1 MSKTCS
7 CGARFDLHVELAV
20 HCQKTGHSVQ
30 PARDRVQLTVQHGRR
45 RPAPGFSRSVVA
57 GITLLSLL
65 GLTAGF
71 KSAVSTYTA
80 WQCTA
85 QVLHLP

>member
-1 MSKTCS
+1 
-7 CGARFDLHVELAV
+7 
-20 HCQKTGHSVQ
+20 
-30 PARDRVQLTVQHGRR
+30 
-45 RPAPGFSRSVVA
+45 VVA